1 MKIIE
6 APQGN
11 LLTSQ
16 ELCVSSDISEAIL
29 YELVEHSIAIPI
41 EGERVTEWQFT
52 VSTVT
57 LVKKAARIQHDLSLD
72 WSAIALVLQLLD
84 ERDEL
89 IAENQMLKQHLSRFK
104 HLE

>member
-1 MKIIE
+1 MI
-6 APQGN
+6 
-11 LLTSQ
+11 
-16 ELCVSSDISEAIL
+16 
-29 YELVEHSIAIPI
+29 
-41 EGERVTEWQFT
+41 
-52 VSTVT
+52 